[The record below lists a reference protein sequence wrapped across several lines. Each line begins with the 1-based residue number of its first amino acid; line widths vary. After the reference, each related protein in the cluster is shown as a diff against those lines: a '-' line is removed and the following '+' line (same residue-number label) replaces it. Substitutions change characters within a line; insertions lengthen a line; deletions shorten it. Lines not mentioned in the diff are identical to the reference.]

1 MFTAYVVV
9 VVVAAAFN
17 FAAAAVDF
25 ARVKWVLANMDKYGV
40 PRSWITWLGVAKV
53 AGAVGLL
60 AGLAVPAIGI
70 AAAAGLALYF
80 AGAVFAVARARVHAD
95 LPFPGIFLVLAVACL
110 ALAPAAV

>member
-9 VVVAAAFN
+9 VVVAAACN

-25 ARVKWVLANMDKYGV
+25 ARAKWVLVNMDKYGV
-40 PRSWITWLGVAKV
+40 PRSWITWLGVAKA

-70 AAAAGLALYF
+70 AAAAGLVLFF
-80 AGAVFAVARARVHAD
+80 AGAVFAVARARVLAH
-95 LPFPGIFLVLAVACL
+95 LPFPGTFLVLAAACL
-110 ALAPAAV
+110 ALASAAV

>member
-25 ARVKWVLANMDKYGV
+25 ARAKWVLANMDKYGV
-40 PRSWITWLGVAKV
+40 PRSWITSLGVAKA

-60 AGLAVPAIGI
+60 AGLAVPAIGV
-70 AAAAGLALYF
+70 AAAAGLVLYF
-80 AGAVFAVARARVHAD
+80 AGAVFTVARARVHAD
-95 LPFPGIFLVLAVACL
+95 LPFPGIFLVLAAACL